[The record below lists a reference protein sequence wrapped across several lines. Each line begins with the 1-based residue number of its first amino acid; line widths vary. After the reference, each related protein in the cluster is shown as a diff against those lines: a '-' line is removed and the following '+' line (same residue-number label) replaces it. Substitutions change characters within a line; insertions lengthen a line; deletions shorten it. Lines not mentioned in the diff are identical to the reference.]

1 MVIITTMVCKIYFP
15 QSLERGSAESQG
27 VSSSRMSYVRVRS
40 IGSRQGSTENDEE
53 GKGKNMSSYY
63 SSDNEDE
70 SSMEGAGGEDEEDFS
85 SDEDDDKGGSS
96 DEESES
102 DGLLL
107 EMEEPD
113 AGGVAGSTPHRR
125 RNKFG
130 GRKRAISGGNFLE
143 FDQTTT
149 SRNDVMK
156 RLGLC
161 VLMLNLTFVTW
172 GVLQVRRVATHIS
185 SMISPVPMLTCL
197 FSNLHLILPT
207 MNSHLFSGTNAHK
220 EISSHHWRIFY
231 LFLRSRLHQSFLDSH
246 YVGWAA
252 HLP

>member
-1 MVIITTMVCKIYFP
+1 MFASNAKSVHEYTFESESLLTPSVSLSLPISTNIVDVAMVIITTMVCKIYFP
-15 QSLERGSAESQG
+15 ESLERGSAESQG
-27 VSSSRMSYVRVRS
+27 ASSSRMSYVRVRS
-40 IGSRQGSTENDEE
+40 SGSRRGSTTEDDEGGE
-53 GKGKNMSSYY
+53 EGKNMSSYY

-70 SSMEGAGGEDEEDFS
+70 SSMEGADEEDEGDFS
-85 SDEDDDKGGSS
+85 SDEDEAGSS

-107 EMEEPD
+107 EMEEPE

-125 RNKFG
+125 RNKIN

-172 GVLQVRRVATHIS
+172 GVLQVRRIDNWQRRPS
-185 SMISPVPMLTCL
+185 
-197 FSNLHLILPT
+197 
-207 MNSHLFSGTNAHK
+207 
-220 EISSHHWRIFY
+220 
-231 LFLRSRLHQSFLDSH
+231 
-246 YVGWAA
+246 
-252 HLP
+252 

>member
-1 MVIITTMVCKIYFP
+1 
-15 QSLERGSAESQG
+15 
-27 VSSSRMSYVRVRS
+27 
-40 IGSRQGSTENDEE
+40 
-53 GKGKNMSSYY
+53 MSSYY

-70 SSMEGAGGEDEEDFS
+70 SSVEGADGGQDEEGFS
-85 SDEDDDKGGSS
+85 SDEDEMGSS
-96 DEESES
+96 DDESES

-107 EMEEPD
+107 EMEEPE

-172 GVLQVRRVATHIS
+172 GVLQVRRVDTATT
-185 SMISPVPMLTCL
+185 P
-197 FSNLHLILPT
+197 
-207 MNSHLFSGTNAHK
+207 
-220 EISSHHWRIFY
+220 
-231 LFLRSRLHQSFLDSH
+231 
-246 YVGWAA
+246 
-252 HLP
+252 